1 MQLSPTRL
9 AIVQDPMDVLAD
21 AFRNEWADPLAS
33 AAAVVSTLRSLTDS
47 QWKDALPRIRRFRE
61 ERADSALLLAVT
73 DPTVDPDIGRV
84 LSGLETVD
92 RALHDSR
99 WIQVLA
105 SRLTDLQ
112 SIGVPSLGDS
122 TLSVLEAAVTEREHD
137 LVTDLVAVAR
147 GLGYLDSNILLG
159 PPEVSDAVLVPAAA
173 RFGDRIWTTAR
184 IARIAERAIERST
197 PIFPVLHPLNMLS
210 PMARR
215 AYRPAHMLIDI
226 DLGQRR
232 STT

>member
-1 MQLSPTRL
+1 VQLSPTRL

-33 AAAVVSTLRSLTDS
+33 AAAVVSTLRSLTDA

-137 LVTDLVAVAR
+137 LVTD
-147 GLGYLDSNILLG
+147 
-159 PPEVSDAVLVPAAA
+159 
-173 RFGDRIWTTAR
+173 RIWTTAR